1 MQPGR
6 RPSPMDSEMS
16 YSAQMS
22 RISSQCMYAK
32 FSVWSSRHSCTR
44 STHHAARHA
53 SMHIYGGFT
62 VLSSQEGRYG

>member
-1 MQPGR
+1 
-6 RPSPMDSEMS
+6 MDSEMS

-44 STHHAARHA
+44 STHHVAPGAR
-53 SMHIYGGFT
+53 MHIFGDLNF
-62 VLSSQEGRYG
+62 LSSQKPGKV